1 MEDKDHKY
9 KKSDIRTYILLA
21 TYTVLLYL
29 FITNLNTVKNFLYD
43 ISGLLNPVIL
53 GIGFAYVLNI
63 LMNLYELRVFKP
75 LNKRNHPWW
84 NKFKRSLAI
93 LLTYI
98 TLGISIAFLAW
109 FIFPQLF
116 DSLSMLT
123 HNIPSSIESFKIFM
137 TNLTERFNLEGDI
150 WNKLTVNWNEII
162 QTIGEWFV
170 NGVPYLLTLTK
181 NFTTSFIDVIM
192 GLMLSVYLLYS
203 KESIIR
209 SFKKLAYAFMSKPRA
224 DKTVEIGEMTNKA
237 FSGFIAGQLTEALI
251 LGVLCFIGMTIF
263 SFPYALLIS
272 VIIAVTSVVPIFGA
286 YIGTIPSAFII
297 MVIDPPM
304 AIWFIVFIIVLQQIE
319 GNFIYPRVVGNSIGL
334 SGVWVLLALM
344 VGGGLF
350 GLMGMIL
357 GIPAFAVIYALL
369 RSVTANRLKK
379 RKINIE

>member
-1 MEDKDHKY
+1 MEDKDHNN
-9 KKSDIRTYILLA
+9 KKSDIRKYILLA

-29 FITNLNTVKNFLYD
+29 FVTNLNTVKNFLYD

-75 LNKRNHPWW
+75 LNKRNHSLW
-84 NKFKRSLAI
+84 NKVKRPLAI

-98 TLGISIAFLAW
+98 TMGITIAFLAW

-123 HNIPSSIESFKIFM
+123 HNIPSSIESFKVFM
-137 TNLTERFNLEGDI
+137 TNLTERFNLEGDV
-150 WNKLTVNWNEII
+150 WTKLTVNWNEII

-170 NGVPYLLTLTK
+170 NGVPYILTMTK
-181 NFTTSFIDVIM
+181 NFTASFINVIM

-209 SFKKLAYAFMSKPRA
+209 SFKKLTYAFMSKPRA
-224 DKTVEIGEMTNKA
+224 DKTVEIGALTNKA

-350 GLMGMIL
+350 GLLGMLL
-357 GIPAFAVIYALL
+357 GIPAFAVIYTLL
-369 RSVTANRLKK
+369 RSITANRLKK